1 MAINDVPPPV
11 VKTTKYGKRKGVAKP
26 KPFAKPSIQRSN
38 DELKAKKEAFLKAQ
52 KELELTTKE
61 NELLSTGA
69 TVTTDDVA
77 DVLKTKVQID
87 DRDVI
92 FKPNPGPQ
100 TIFLAA
106 SEREVFYGG
115 ARGGG
120 KSYAMLVDPLRYCG
134 YKAFRGVLIRR
145 TMPELRDLIFK
156 AHGIYEKAFP
166 GTKWKA
172 QDSTFYFPSG
182 ARMEFGYAETLKD
195 VLRYQGQSYSW
206 IGVDELPQYD
216 SAEVLDMLRSSL
228 RSTDPAVP
236 IMLRATGN
244 PGNVGSTWVRQQF
257 IDPAPPGQ
265 AFKVEVNIKTPL
277 GEKTEII
284 TRRFVPAKV
293 WDNPYL
299 TYDLSYA
306 AMLANLPETKR
317 KQFLDGDWDV
327 FEGAAFPEFNKEIH
341 VVKSYP
347 IPSSWP
353 RFRGG
358 DWGYTSPGCVLWLA
372 VTPDKELV
380 VYRELY
386 FKNLTAPEVAEKVL
400 MLESGENVAYGI
412 LDISAWSRRGE
423 MGPSIGQTMNE
434 LGCRWKPSGRVAVQ
448 GARNSRISG
457 KAELHRRLALNP
469 RTGKPYLTIFD
480 NCANLI
486 RTLPRLPLDENDV
499 EDVDT
504 DAEDHAYDA
513 LRYALMSRPI
523 QIGGL
528 MTDRHNPTKSPRFVP
543 VDKTFGY

>member
-1 MAINDVPPPV
+1 MTLKDVPPPV
-11 VKTTKYGKRKGVAKP
+11 VKLTSKGNRNGLKKP
-26 KPFAKPSIQRSN
+26 KAFAKPSVKRAKE
-38 DELKAKKEAFLKAQ
+38 ELKAKEEALAQAKLEYELAQ
-52 KELELTTKE
+52 KEKD
-61 NELLSTGA
+61 LLSTGVA
-69 TVTTDDVA
+69 VTTKEVA
-77 DVLKTKVQID
+77 DVLATKVAIPD
-87 DRDVI
+87 ENVI
-92 FKPNPGPQ
+92 FRPNEGPQ
-100 TIFLAA
+100 TAFLAA

-120 KSYAMLVDPLRYCG
+120 KSYAMLIDPLRYCG
-134 YKAFRGVLIRR
+134 HGAFRGVLIRR

-156 AHGIYEKAFP
+156 AHGLYLKAYP
-166 GTKWKA
+166 DTKWKA

-228 RSTDPAVP
+228 RSTDPNVP

-244 PGNVGSTWVRQQF
+244 PGNIGSTWVREQF
-257 IDPAPPGQ
+257 IDPAPPGIPFQ
-265 AFKVEVNIKTPL
+265 VKVNIKTPL
-277 GEKTEII
+277 GEKEEVI
-284 TRRFVPAKV
+284 TRRFIPAKV

-327 FEGAAFPEFNKEIH
+327 FEGAAFPEFNKDIH
-341 VVKSYP
+341 VTKSYP

-358 DWGYTSPGCVLWLA
+358 DWGYTSPGCILWLA
-372 VTPDKELV
+372 VTPDKEIV
-380 VYRELY
+380 VYREMY
-386 FKNLTAPEVAEKVL
+386 FKNMTAPDVALKLLE
-400 MLESGENVAYGI
+400 LESGENVSYGI

-434 LGCRWKPSGRVAVQ
+434 MGCRWKPSGRVAVQ

-457 KAELHRRLALNP
+457 KAELHRRLAINP

-480 NCANLI
+480 NCVNLI

-523 QIGGL
+523 TIGGL
-528 MTDRHNPTKSPRFVP
+528 MVDRNNPTRSPKFVP
-543 VDKTFGY
+543 ADKQFGY

>member
-1 MAINDVPPPV
+1 MALKDVPAPI
-11 VKTTKYGKRKGVAKP
+11 VKTKNYGKKRAPEKAQV
-26 KPFAKPSIQRSN
+26 FAKPSIDRAKE
-38 DELKAKKEAFLKAQ
+38 DLKAKEEVFKQAKL
-52 KELELTTKE
+52 ELEIAAKE
-61 NELLSTGA
+61 KDLLEKGVA
-69 TVTTDDVA
+69 ITDTNVA
-77 DVLKTKVQID
+77 EVLKTKIDID
-87 DRDVI
+87 DENVI

-100 TIFLAA
+100 TTFLAA

-134 YKAFRGVLIRR
+134 HKSFRGVLIRR

-156 AHGIYEKAFP
+156 AHGIYGKAFP
-166 GTKWKA
+166 DTKWKA

-182 ARMEFGYAETLKD
+182 ARMEFGYAETIKD

-206 IGVDELPQYD
+206 IGVDELPQYE

-228 RSTDPAVP
+228 RSTDPNVP

-244 PGNVGSTWVRQQF
+244 PGNIGSTWVREQF
-257 IDPAPPGQ
+257 IDPAPAGQ
-265 AFKVEVNIKTPL
+265 PFEVKVKIKTPL
-277 GEKTEII
+277 GEKEEII
-284 TRRFVPAKV
+284 KRRFIPAKV

-327 FEGAAFPEFNKEIH
+327 FEGAAFPEFNKDIH
-341 VVKSYP
+341 VVKPYQ

-358 DWGYTSPGCVLWLA
+358 DWGYTSPGCILWLA
-372 VTPDKELV
+372 VTPDKEIV

-386 FKNLTAPEVAEKVL
+386 FKGMVAPDVANKIL
-400 MLESGENVAYGI
+400 DLESGENVAYGI

-457 KAELHRRLALNP
+457 KAELHRRLAINP
-469 RTGKPYLTIFD
+469 RTGKPYLTIFN

-513 LRYALMSRPI
+513 LRYAVMSKPI
-523 QIGGL
+523 HIGGL
-528 MTDRHNPTKSPRFVP
+528 MSDRNNPTKSPRFVP
-543 VDKTFGY
+543 VDKVFGY